1 MKALIQR
8 VKTAQVWVDDTQV
21 GSIGCGLLCYIGIAQ
36 TDGMVQA
43 QALVDK
49 IVQYRVFEDA
59 QGKMG
64 HSLLDVQG
72 ELLLVSQFT
81 LMANTKKGRRPDFSL
96 AMAPSD
102 AKKLFEDLV
111 QYAKKIHPKVATGRF
126 GADMQVVSSN
136 DGPTNFLLEI
146 E

>member
-8 VKTAQVWVDDTQV
+8 VKAAQVWVGDRQV
-21 GSIGCGLLCYIGIAQ
+21 GSINHGLLCYVGIAQ
-36 TDGMVQA
+36 ADGIA
-43 QALVDK
+43 QAHALMDK
-49 IVQYRVFEDA
+49 VVQYRIFEDN

-64 HSLLDVQG
+64 YSLLEVQG

-81 LMANTKKGRRPDFSL
+81 LMANTKKGRRPDFGA
-96 AMAPSD
+96 AMNPKD
-102 AKKLFEDLV
+102 AEVLFDKLV
-111 QYAKKIHPKVATGRF
+111 AYASTLCPKVATGRF
-126 GADMQVVSSN
+126 GADMQVVSTN

>member
-8 VKTAQVWVDDTQV
+8 VSEAKVWVGDRQV
-21 GSIGCGLLCYIGIAQ
+21 GSINQGLLCYVGIAQ
-36 TDGMVQA
+36 TDGAA
-43 QALVDK
+43 QAHALMDK
-49 IVQYRVFEDA
+49 VVQYRIFEDA

-64 HSLLDVQG
+64 RSLLDAQG

-81 LMANTKKGRRPDFSL
+81 LMANTKKGRRPDFTSAL
-96 AMAPSD
+96 APND
-102 AKKLFEDLV
+102 AKALFEQLV
-111 QYAKKIHPKVATGRF
+111 QYAKKIHPKVATGVF
-126 GADMQVVSSN
+126 GADMQVVSTN